1 MKTRFFLAL
10 IATSLV
16 LGVASCRPNQTP
28 KPGPTPTPNPP
39 AQEEVKGL
47 KGYVDASK
55 YEKWVY
61 YSLKDNKEVEV
72 SDYKN
77 SDAWDIA
84 FHRFDIRLN
93 CGESGKGKGAAVFSG
108 VTEME
113 KATKVPTEGWVT
125 DAIGTITIK
134 FNMGGG
140 SHDSNHEQTG
150 YNHLITGKKTE
161 RGDMS
166 GGWLDHDLGNMPP
179 SVRLSGK
186 VFFVKC
192 ADGKIARIQFTD
204 CKDKTGRKNGFISFT
219 YDYNVSVK

>member
-1 MKTRFFLAL
+1 M
-10 IATSLV
+10 
-16 LGVASCRPNQTP
+16 
-28 KPGPTPTPNPP
+28 
-39 AQEEVKGL
+39 

-108 VTEME
+108 VNEME

-134 FNMGGG
+134 FSMGGG

-166 GGWLDHDLGNMPP
+166 GGWLDYDLGNMPP

>member
-1 MKTRFFLAL
+1 MKKIIFSAL
-10 IATSLV
+10 CALPLIVSLTSC
-16 LGVASCRPNQTP
+16 GKKKDEPNQPSTP
-28 KPGPTPTPNPP
+28 EAVTKTVTI
-39 AQEEVKGL
+39 
-47 KGYVDASK
+47 DASK
-55 YEKWVY
+55 YETWQYFSFSKG
-61 YSLKDNKEVEV
+61 EVV
-72 SDYKN
+72 NVTDYKN
-77 SDAWDIA
+77 DLNWDMA
-84 FHRFDIRLN
+84 LHRYDVRLN

-134 FNMGGG
+134 FSMGGG

-166 GGWLDHDLGNMPP
+166 GGWLDYDLGNMPP

>member
-1 MKTRFFLAL
+1 MKTKFFLAL
-10 IATSLV
+10 IATGLAFGIV
-16 LGVASCRPNQTP
+16 SCRPNQTP
-28 KPGPTPTPNPP
+28 KPGPTPTPTPNPP

-55 YEKWVY
+55 YENWVY

-108 VTEME
+108 VT
-113 KATKVPTEGWVT
+113 
-125 DAIGTITIK
+125 IK

-140 SHDSNHEQTG
+140 SHDTNHEQTG

-166 GGWLDHDLGNMPP
+166 GGWLDYDLGNMPP

-219 YDYNVSVK
+219 YDYNVSAK

>member
-1 MKTRFFLAL
+1 MKKIIFSAL
-10 IATSLV
+10 CALPLIVSLTSC
-16 LGVASCRPNQTP
+16 GKKKDEPNQPSIPDAVT
-28 KPGPTPTPNPP
+28 KTITIN
-39 AQEEVKGL
+39 
-47 KGYVDASK
+47 ASK
-55 YEKWVY
+55 YESWQYFSFSKG
-61 YSLKDNKEVEV
+61 EVV
-72 SDYKN
+72 NVTDYKN
-77 SDAWDIA
+77 DLNWDMA
-84 FHRFDIRLN
+84 LHRYDVRLN

-108 VTEME
+108 VNEME

-134 FNMGGG
+134 FSMGGG

-166 GGWLDHDLGNMPP
+166 GGWLDYDLGNMPP